1 MYSVYCKLSLVLT
14 CDVSISI
21 SIRSLNTGEDGCN
34 ISIGI
39 SISILLILMFTCMF
53 SEDMVDITIN
63 CLLIGCKSSA
73 YAYMYANMSSL
84 DAIAT

>member
-21 SIRSLNTGEDGCN
+21 SIRSLNTGDGCN

-39 SISILLILMFTCMF
+39 SISILLILMLTCMF

-84 DAIAT
+84 DAIVT